1 MTEKFL
7 DKAIAAAK
15 GALAEKICSRIVI
28 NDLGLLNYL
37 SASEEK
43 LEISVGRVLLYNMKG
58 IFTPPRI
65 DVNLVF
71 TSIKGVYTSV
81 VFLAFTVI
89 GVLIGLF
96 IK

>member
-1 MTEKFL
+1 MGKKFVFAFVL
-7 DKAIAAAK
+7 IIATA
-15 GALAEKICSRIVI
+15 V
-28 NDLGLLNYL
+28 
-37 SASEEK
+37 
-43 LEISVGRVLLYNMKG
+43 VLLYNMKG
-58 IFTPPRI
+58 FTPTI

-71 TSIKGVYTSV
+71 TSIKGVYTSI

>member
-1 MTEKFL
+1 MSSVNGKSKNKSSGPKSGGGSMSKKFVFAFL
-7 DKAIAAAK
+7 LIIATA
-15 GALAEKICSRIVI
+15 V
-28 NDLGLLNYL
+28 
-37 SASEEK
+37 
-43 LEISVGRVLLYNMKG
+43 VLLYNMKG

-71 TSIKGVYTSV
+71 TSIQGVYTSI
-81 VFLAFTVI
+81 VFLAFTVT

>member
-1 MTEKFL
+1 MGKKFIFAFVL
-7 DKAIAAAK
+7 IIATA
-15 GALAEKICSRIVI
+15 V
-28 NDLGLLNYL
+28 
-37 SASEEK
+37 
-43 LEISVGRVLLYNMKG
+43 VLLYNMKG

-65 DVNLVF
+65 DVDLVF
-71 TSIKGVYTSV
+71 TSLKGVYTSI

>member
-1 MTEKFL
+1 MSKKVIFAFVL
-7 DKAIAAAK
+7 IIATA
-15 GALAEKICSRIVI
+15 V
-28 NDLGLLNYL
+28 
-37 SASEEK
+37 
-43 LEISVGRVLLYNMKG
+43 VLLYNMTG
-58 IFTPPRI
+58 MLPHRM

-71 TSIKGVYTSV
+71 TSIKGVYTSI

>member
-1 MTEKFL
+1 MSAANGKSKKKSSSSKNGGGEFMGKKFIFAFVL
-7 DKAIAAAK
+7 IIATA
-15 GALAEKICSRIVI
+15 V
-28 NDLGLLNYL
+28 
-37 SASEEK
+37 
-43 LEISVGRVLLYNMKG
+43 VLLYNMKG

-65 DVNLVF
+65 DVDLVF
-71 TSIKGVYTSV
+71 TSIKGVYTSI

>member
-1 MTEKFL
+1 LASQLAIRKGVMSAANGKSKKKASGPKNGGEFMGKKFIFAFVL
-7 DKAIAAAK
+7 IIATA
-15 GALAEKICSRIVI
+15 V
-28 NDLGLLNYL
+28 
-37 SASEEK
+37 
-43 LEISVGRVLLYNMKG
+43 VLLYNMKG

-65 DVNLVF
+65 DVDLVF
-71 TSIKGVYTSV
+71 TSIKGVYTSI

>member
-1 MTEKFL
+1 MSAANGKNKSKSSGPKNGGGFMSKKFIFAFVL
-7 DKAIAAAK
+7 IIATA
-15 GALAEKICSRIVI
+15 V
-28 NDLGLLNYL
+28 
-37 SASEEK
+37 
-43 LEISVGRVLLYNMKG
+43 VLLYNMKG

-65 DVNLVF
+65 DVDLVF
-71 TSIKGVYTSV
+71 TSIKGVYTSI